1 MYVEIIVPSLHT
13 FIFYMHYFLIEV
25 EEEEQE
31 LMVKIGQIWEDL
43 FTEAREVGLSLTD
56 VKKSFSVVRY
66 QTHGI

>member
-1 MYVEIIVPSLHT
+1 
-13 FIFYMHYFLIEV
+13 MHYFLIEV

-31 LMVKIGQIWEDL
+31 LMVKIGQLWENL
-43 FTEAREVGLSLTD
+43 FTEAREVALSLTD